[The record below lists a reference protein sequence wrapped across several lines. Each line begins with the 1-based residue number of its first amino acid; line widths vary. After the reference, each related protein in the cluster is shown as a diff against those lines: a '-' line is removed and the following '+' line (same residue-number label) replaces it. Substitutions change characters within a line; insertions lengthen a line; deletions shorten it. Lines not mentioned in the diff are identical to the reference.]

1 MIQSLLI
8 HTVTVERRTPLL
20 QDGRHTDDTIV
31 THEAKCLVQPRRE
44 VAARGEGGEEIF
56 SDSVLYCNYGVDIQ
70 PTDSIVFEDI
80 KYQVIG
86 VLDEGG
92 QSDHYK
98 IYLRRPDYG
107 KGAGQGS

>member
-1 MIQSLLI
+1 
-8 HTVTVERRTPLL
+8 
-20 QDGRHTDDTIV
+20 
-31 THEAKCLVQPRRE
+31 
-44 VAARGEGGEEIF
+44 
-56 SDSVLYCNYGVDIQ
+56 
-70 PTDSIVFEDI
+70 
-80 KYQVIG
+80 VIG